1 MKFKIRRLNGEEAL
15 IPSFCNIPNGVNRV
29 LLLDRLFEKD
39 GLEIRIGVAAIYK
52 HNGEIFS
59 TRILITSIL
68 HLMGYNE
75 DELKQLTMTHDSYK
89 EAIVVHQLLNEV
101 TLIKE
106 RESEM
111 IEDLIDMI
119 MKKNTTEKFL
129 IDPSSTQENQLINS
143 VYPN

>member
-1 MKFKIRRLNGEEAL
+1 LNVEEVL
-15 IPSFCNIPNGVNRV
+15 IPPFCNIPSGVNRV
-29 LLLDRLFEKD
+29 LLLDRIFEKD

-68 HLMGYNE
+68 HLMGHNE
-75 DELKQLTMTHDSYK
+75 DELKQLTMSHDSYK
-89 EAIVVHQLLNEV
+89 EAIVGHQILSEV

-106 RESEM
+106 QESEM

>member
-1 MKFKIRRLNGEEAL
+1 
-15 IPSFCNIPNGVNRV
+15 
-29 LLLDRLFEKD
+29 
-39 GLEIRIGVAAIYK
+39 
-52 HNGEIFS
+52 
-59 TRILITSIL
+59 
-68 HLMGYNE
+68 MGHNE
-75 DELKQLTMTHDSYK
+75 DELKQLTMSHDSYK
-89 EAIVVHQLLNEV
+89 EAIVGHQILSEV

-106 RESEM
+106 QESEM